1 MPGHASRQSDAD
13 QQAQARERVGRS
25 IDVVIRP
32 SLAAK
37 APFIYAW
44 PACLLSLWVNL
55 SHDIPMIE
63 TNPIH
68 AQIADLTGRVESLRG
83 YL

>member
-1 MPGHASRQSDAD
+1 MVSSLPAKRAFTYAD
-13 QQAQARERVGRS
+13 
-25 IDVVIRP
+25 
-32 SLAAK
+32 
-37 APFIYAW
+37 
-44 PACLLSLWVNL
+44 PAGLLSLSVNL